1 MNAQEIIQQPL
12 SVPLLEEA
20 AITLRDGTD
29 WEEVRSPIEQ
39 SLVIR
44 GCIAMFMDFGKRFFG
59 ETARRKVAIAAF
71 DFGFSVGRVYE
82 HCAQQEK
89 KT

>member
-1 MNAQEIIQQPL
+1 
-12 SVPLLEEA
+12 
-20 AITLRDGTD
+20 
-29 WEEVRSPIEQ
+29 
-39 SLVIR
+39 
-44 GCIAMFMDFGKRFFG
+44 MDFGKRFFG